1 MSARGKINPSK
12 ASLVGGIAVGIAA
25 MVLWTAVT
33 RELGLG
39 GALVLG
45 AGALVSA
52 GVAVWTRLADL

>member
-1 MSARGKINPSK
+1 MSAGAKINPSK

-39 GALVLG
+39 GPAVLG
-45 AGALVSA
+45 AGALVSTC
-52 GVAVWTRLADL
+52 VAVWTRLADL